1 MTRSGNATESLVE
14 KTMERDMILALG
26 GVAFIKDRMME
37 QSDEYRMWVCDLCG
51 LPAMDR
57 GDVRECLVCQSNKVS
72 RVRIPYS
79 TKLVFQEFMAMNIV
93 PRIMVTPYNEIKI
106 EAVTDTSKL
115 EKIVQARERLKVM
128 KRELGEAEEGED
140 TAEILQNLKKK
151 VDTPK
156 KVSIYRKARQL
167 STSVDVDE

>member
-1 MTRSGNATESLVE
+1 
-14 KTMERDMILALG
+14 MILALG
-26 GVAFIKDRMME
+26 GIAFIKDRMME

-72 RVRIPYS
+72 KIRIPYA
-79 TKLVFQEFMAMNIV
+79 TKLVFQELMAMNIV
-93 PRIMVTPYNEIKI
+93 PRIMVTPFNEVKA

-115 EKIVQARERLKVM
+115 EKIVQARERLKAM

-140 TAEILQNLKKK
+140 TNEILMNLKKR
-151 VDTPK
+151 VEVPK
-156 KVSIYRKARQL
+156 KVSLYRKARQL
-167 STSVDVDE
+167 STD